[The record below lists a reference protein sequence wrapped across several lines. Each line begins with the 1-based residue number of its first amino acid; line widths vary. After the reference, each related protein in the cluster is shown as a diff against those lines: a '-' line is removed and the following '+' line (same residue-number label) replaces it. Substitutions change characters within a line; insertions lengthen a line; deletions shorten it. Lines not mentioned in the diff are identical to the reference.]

1 MASVL
6 LQRHLGRALIRSQR
20 VTFAEHDNTQAVT
33 VTMEITRLGL
43 FAPVYSCDVA
53 NTLEIGVE
61 HLSSTADFA
70 EDGNIGLAAHR
81 DGFFRPPKDVR
92 RGDEI
97 RVTTQAGTETF
108 VIDWNLI
115 VDPDEVWVLEPADE
129 RQVTLGT
136 CYPLFFARYNK
147 RAFR

>member
-1 MASVL
+1 M
-6 LQRHLGRALIRSQR
+6 RA
-20 VTFAEHDNTQAVT
+20 FAEHDNAQAVT
-33 VTMEITRLGL
+33 ATIEITRLGL
-43 FAPVYSCDVA
+43 FAPVYSGDVA

-81 DGFFRPPKDVR
+81 DGFFRPLKDVR

-97 RVTTQAGTETF
+97 RVTTQEGTETF
-108 VIDWNLI
+108 VVDWTLI

-129 RQVTLGT
+129 RQVTLVT
-136 CYPLFFARYNK
+136 CYPFYFVGDAPRRFIV
-147 RAFR
+147 RAFPALQQVVTQKSQG